1 MTEKYEL
8 NTDPLATKS
17 SAPIID
23 KEDNTTTELYFKKIA
38 VWLDRIGIPASVH
51 IDKIYQRW
59 LAPINEQTHDWLDD
73 ADWARVQQ
81 EPLRARLLLKA
92 IAIIFLVLL
101 LWSAFANVDE
111 VARGEGKVIPSQQ
124 LQVIQSYDGGVVE
137 EILVHESDVVNK
149 GDLLLRIDPTR
160 FVSSFREN
168 RAEAAS
174 LQARAARLKALTTNT
189 SFELPDEL
197 IKSSPDIAEHE
208 RMQYEA
214 NRRELDEQLS
224 ISRSQLEQ
232 RGRELQE
239 VRAKLAQVT
248 RALDLANQEL
258 SVTQPLLKSGAVSEV
273 EILKLQGEVSNAQ
286 GARQQA
292 LAQEQRLQAA
302 VEESEGKVREVEL
315 NESNKW
321 RAELSEALAKL
332 SSLSETGT
340 GLADKIKYAEIRSP
354 VHGTVQ
360 KLYTNTL
367 GGVVQPGHEVI
378 EIIPLDDQLLIEAK
392 VSPKDIAFLH
402 PGEKAIV
409 KFTAYDFAIY
419 GGLTGKVEQ
428 ISPDTMKDDKENVF
442 YLVRVRTDR
451 AGFDASLPIIPGMTT
466 QVDILTGKKT
476 VLSYLLKPVLRAK
489 QNALTER

>member
-1 MTEKYEL
+1 M
-8 NTDPLATKS
+8 DATKAATKTAAEVTS
-17 SAPIID
+17 S
-23 KEDNTTTELYFKKIA
+23 EFYFKK
-38 VWLDRIGIPASVH
+38 VGRWLDKIGVPASTF

-59 LAPINEQTHDWLDD
+59 LAPIHEQSHDWLDD

-81 EPLRARLLLKA
+81 EPLRARLLLNA
-92 IAIIFLVLL
+92 IAIIFLILL
-101 LWSAFANVDE
+101 LWAAFAKVDE

-124 LQVIQSYDGGVVE
+124 LQVIQSFDGGVVE
-137 EILVHESDVVNK
+137 EILVREGDVVKK
-149 GDLLLRIDPTR
+149 GDLLLKIDPTR

-168 RAEAAS
+168 NASLVS
-174 LQARAARLKALTTNT
+174 LQARAARLKALTSTEPFVM
-189 SFELPDEL
+189 SDDIL
-197 IKSSPDIAEHE
+197 KSSPDIAAHE
-208 RMQYEA
+208 TSQYDA
-214 NRRELDEQLS
+214 NRRELDEHLS
-224 ISRSQLEQ
+224 ISGSQLEQ
-232 RGRELQE
+232 RQRELQE
-239 VRAKLAQVT
+239 VRAKLSQVT

-258 SVTQPLLKSGAVSEV
+258 TVTMPLLKSGAVSEV
-273 EILKLQGEVSNAQ
+273 EILKLQGEVSNAT

-315 NESNKW
+315 NQVNKW
-321 RAELSEALAKL
+321 RAELSETLQKL

-340 GLADKIKYAEIRSP
+340 GLADKIKYSEIRAP

-360 KLYTNTL
+360 RLYTNTL

-392 VSPKDIAFLH
+392 VAPKDIAFLH

-409 KFTAYDFAIY
+409 KFTAYDFSIY
-419 GGLTGKVEQ
+419 GGLTGTLEH
-428 ISPDTMKDDKENVF
+428 ISADTMKDDKDNVF

-451 AGFDASLPIIPGMTT
+451 AGFDASLPIMPGMTA